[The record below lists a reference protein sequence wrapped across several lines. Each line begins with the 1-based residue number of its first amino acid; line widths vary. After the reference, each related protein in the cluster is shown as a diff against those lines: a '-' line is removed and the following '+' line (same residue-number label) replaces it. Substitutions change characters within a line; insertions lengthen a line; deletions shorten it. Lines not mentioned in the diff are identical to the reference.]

1 MRYATDPIPDHPDR
15 SILRATVT
23 ARVTFAKQR
32 RVIFPKRRRAE
43 LTKEKN
49 QGHLL
54 LTQRE
59 QNTGRKSLATK
70 NLNER

>member
-1 MRYATDPIPDHPDR
+1 MASDE
-15 SILRATVT
+15 RAET
-23 ARVTFAKQR
+23 AK
-32 RVIFPKRRRAE
+32 RAE

>member
-1 MRYATDPIPDHPDR
+1 LALAEVEGGYMASDE
-15 SILRATVT
+15 RAET
-23 ARVTFAKQR
+23 AK
-32 RVIFPKRRRAE
+32 RAE

-59 QNTGRKSLATK
+59 QKHREEENLTTK
-70 NLNER
+70 KFNER